1 MTEALL
7 NHQVQSIGG
16 TAVGGDNH
24 GVRGHDIG
32 NSGGAGVEATKG
44 LCWIV
49 LLDDF
54 FLLSFRI
61 VLYCVVLTCVTR
73 SLHL

>member
-1 MTEALL
+1 MTKALL

-24 GVRGHDIG
+24 GVGGHDIG
-32 NSGGAGVEATKG
+32 NSGGAGVEATKVVMG
-44 LCWIV
+44 CL

-54 FLLSFRI
+54 PFFSLCC
-61 VLYCVVLTCVTR
+61 VLLTCVTR
-73 SLHL
+73 SLPL